1 MTGRVIHIV
10 DDEASVRASL
20 AFMLVSAGFTVKA
33 HDSAR
38 AFLSENW
45 KPEEVCLLTELR
57 MPDMDGLE
65 LLTEIRRRGIDA
77 PSIVLTGHG
86 DVSMAV
92 AAMKA
97 GASDFIEKPYSEAM
111 IIDAIRDVSARFDI
125 HDKNILRIAPADVRR
140 RLQQLTSREREI
152 LEGVVAGLP
161 NKTIAYD
168 LEISPRTVEAHR
180 ASIMAKMQAR
190 SLPELV
196 RMSLAVDLNAEKNGP
211 DRGRN

>member
-10 DDEASVRASL
+10 DDEAPVRASL

-38 AFLSENW
+38 AFLAASW
-45 KPEEVCLLTELR
+45 KPDEVCLLTDLR

-86 DVSMAV
+86 DVPMAV

-97 GASDFIEKPYSEAM
+97 GASDFIEKPYSEAT
-111 IIDAIRDVSARFDI
+111 IIDAIHAVCARFDA
-125 HDKNILRIAPADVRR
+125 HSKTGLGVAPADVRH
-140 RLQQLTSREREI
+140 RLRQLTSREREI

-196 RMSLAVDLNAEKNGP
+196 RMTLAVDLNADNGDP
-211 DRGRN
+211 DRNRN